1 MRKIT
6 AAFSLLIITAFAQA
20 QGLGSDARSAGRPV
34 AMSRLPD
41 IPDDE
46 TVRIKFLNQEW
57 APGKVTFKNGA
68 PDMKV
73 PLLFDEFGEKLY
85 YLQGGTTME
94 FNNPIASF
102 KILLL
107 IKGDSTYVTFRNGFA
122 PIHKNTGETFYQVV
136 VDGKFQLLKCKA
148 KTIALY
154 KDEVPEEQRKE
165 SIKELM
171 YAVFPDGQIV
181 IIKKDKDYFYNLP
194 KYGDT
199 IRQLAESKKLKLKQE
214 KDIVELFEYLNEQ

>member
-6 AAFSLLIITAFAQA
+6 AACSLLILTALAQG
-20 QGLGSDARSAGRPV
+20 QGLGSDNRAAGRPV
-34 AMSRLPD
+34 AMTRLPD

-46 TVRIKFLNQEW
+46 TIRIKFLNQEW
-57 APGKVTFKNGA
+57 TPGIVTFKNGA
-68 PDMKV
+68 PPMKV

-102 KILLL
+102 KVMLV
-107 IKGDSTYVTFRNGFA
+107 IKGDSTYVTFRNGFP
-122 PIHKNTGETFYQVV
+122 PIHKNTGETFYQLV
-136 VDGKFQLLKCKA
+136 VDGKFQLLRCKA
-148 KTIALY
+148 KTIGLY
-154 KDEVPEEQRKE
+154 KEEIPEEQRKE
-165 SIKELM
+165 AIKELI

-181 IIKKDKDYFYNLP
+181 IIKKDKDYLYTLP

-199 IRQLAESKKLKLKQE
+199 IRQIAEAKKLKLKHE
-214 KDIVELFEYLNEQ
+214 KDLVELFEHLNEQ